1 MKIDKENEDTILN
14 NDKINDEEI
23 MTNEEILEKRDD
35 NQDPT
40 ENEIRKENNTGS
52 AYVQSNEQSEQTER
66 KEEVEKENKKVKSSK
81 KHGFIFHVVAIICIA
96 IFSIA
101 ISPKS
106 LQNDTFYTIT
116 IGEHIYNN
124 GISDLTKDIY
134 SIHDLPYTY
143 PHWLYDLGLFMVY
156 NKFGHPGIY
165 ISTMILTAIL
175 GISVYGLCN
184 KKSKNK
190 VVSLLITIG
199 SLYVV
204 KGFVAAR
211 AQLVTFILFVWA
223 VLAIEKFLETKKF
236 RYAFLLILIPLLIT
250 NLHCAVFPFYFILF
264 LPYIGEY
271 LLVVLEDADI
281 ELNIFKRIFKI
292 QKKFTKNEDKKAA
305 SDRKIARVES
315 DIEEKRRKR
324 AIIRKNP
331 YRIKVE
337 KNHAVLLLIFIMGIA
352 ALTGF
357 LNPAGT
363 GAYTY
368 LIKTLQ
374 GNTTASINEHLPLT
388 LIENKEFAIAIIIY
402 LLVLIFTDVKIRL
415 SDLFML
421 GGITFLSFNSR
432 RQVSMFAIFCG
443 PILAN
448 LIAYLV
454 AKYDAKTFNKIEKWV
469 SGWFGAIVV
478 LCLTIIG
485 CTNLIKPTLREDY
498 VDENSYP
505 VEASDWILENLDIEN
520 MRLYNEYNYGAYLLH
535 RGIPV
540 FIDSRCDLYTPE
552 FNGEYNKETK
562 EYENGRDIF
571 SDALN
576 IPGLSVN
583 YKNQFEEYEISHII
597 LYEDSKLAMVLE
609 KDSEYKR
616 IFYEGNFKIFE
627 RLTEEKVAVEK
638 LNEVVESK

>member
-1 MKIDKENEDTILN
+1 
-14 NDKINDEEI
+14 
-23 MTNEEILEKRDD
+23 
-35 NQDPT
+35 
-40 ENEIRKENNTGS
+40 
-52 AYVQSNEQSEQTER
+52 
-66 KEEVEKENKKVKSSK
+66 
-81 KHGFIFHVVAIICIA
+81 
-96 IFSIA
+96 
-101 ISPKS
+101 
-106 LQNDTFYTIT
+106 
-116 IGEHIYNN
+116 
-124 GISDLTKDIY
+124 
-134 SIHDLPYTY
+134 
-143 PHWLYDLGLFMVY
+143 
-156 NKFGHPGIY
+156 
-165 ISTMILTAIL
+165 
-175 GISVYGLCN
+175 
-184 KKSKNK
+184 
-190 VVSLLITIG
+190 
-199 SLYVV
+199 
-204 KGFVAAR
+204 
-211 AQLVTFILFVWA
+211 
-223 VLAIEKFLETKKF
+223 
-236 RYAFLLILIPLLIT
+236 
-250 NLHCAVFPFYFILF
+250 
-264 LPYIGEY
+264 
-271 LLVVLEDADI
+271 
-281 ELNIFKRIFKI
+281 
-292 QKKFTKNEDKKAA
+292 
-305 SDRKIARVES
+305 
-315 DIEEKRRKR
+315 
-324 AIIRKNP
+324 
-331 YRIKVE
+331 
-337 KNHAVLLLIFIMGIA
+337 MGIA

-469 SGWFGAIVV
+469 SGWFGTIVV